1 MYCVLVAPALYLTDC
16 GFCEWW
22 KATSCADA
30 LLLLCAAAPPP
41 TVTQHQHH
49 QRCRSAL
56 AVDPTPPFLLCLFVS
71 HLPRGYHNQLSPG
84 AKHGGRTPISS
95 RDTVWQACH
104 SRGTSIS
111 CVTTLHAALHSLG
124 RLSEETPLLF
134 LSNRLTSLLRRSHP
148 QQRAQR
154 VKFSRV
160 RIDTAIQPGGW
171 MDEQSGLVGWLVGLC
186 FRELR
191 GNLRVIL
198 PSSEKFLHPFS
209 IRIVFSPSRYYK
221 FQSTFWLKLTNFNYS
236 ILLWR

>member
-71 HLPRGYHNQLSPG
+71 HLPHGYHNQLSPG

-111 CVTTLHAALHSLG
+111 CVTTLHAALVSLA

-171 MDEQSGLVGWLVGLC
+171 MDEQSRSVGWLVFVSGSWEEIC
-186 FRELR
+186 AWFCRR
-191 GNLRVIL
+191 R
-198 PSSEKFLHPFS
+198 EKFLHPFS
-209 IRIVFSPSRYYK
+209 IRIVFSPSRYHK
-221 FQSTFWLKLTNFNYS
+221 FQSTFWLKLTNLNYS